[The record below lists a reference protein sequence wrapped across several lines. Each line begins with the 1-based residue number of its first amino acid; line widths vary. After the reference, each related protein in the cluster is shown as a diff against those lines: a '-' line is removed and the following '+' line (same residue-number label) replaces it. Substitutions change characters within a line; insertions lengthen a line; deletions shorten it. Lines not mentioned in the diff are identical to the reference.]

1 MDQYQKKIGMLLL
14 LIGFIMIIINA
25 IDYLSENSFSPNGI
39 FIFGI
44 IFVAI
49 GLMMVKKGQ

>member
-14 LIGFIMIIINA
+14 IIGFIMIVINA

-49 GLMMVKKGQ
+49 GLMMVKKEQ